1 MRHLAITADISI
13 AMEGA
18 SSISDHPSLKPAL
31 HLRVA
36 VGNATQVG
44 SLSRGTP
51 LTVVP
56 LVSASLDS
64 EPGFPI
70 SIHARNRGH
79 GGVDYVR
86 NDPDGKRMRLTSD
99 LVVG

>member
-1 MRHLAITADISI
+1 MTDPSSSADAVSSI
-13 AMEGA
+13 A
-18 SSISDHPSLKPAL
+18 DHPSLKPAL

-36 VGNATQVG
+36 IGNATQVG

>member
-1 MRHLAITADISI
+1 MTDSSSSI
-13 AMEGA
+13 EGA
-18 SSISDHPSLKPAL
+18 STIADHPSLKPAL

-36 VGNATQVG
+36 IGNAAQVG

-70 SIHARNRGH
+70 QIHARNRGH

-99 LVVG
+99 LVLG

>member
-1 MRHLAITADISI
+1 
-13 AMEGA
+13 MEGA
-18 SSISDHPSLKPAL
+18 SSISDYPSLKPAL
-31 HLRVA
+31 YLRVA
-36 VGNATQVG
+36 IGNATQVG

-56 LVSASLDS
+56 LVSASLNS
-64 EPGFPI
+64 APGFPI
-70 SIHARNRGH
+70 SIQARNRGH